1 MESRRTPGGIAA
13 VGVGLEAVMISSL
26 AGGDYATRRRHPPG
40 LVPATQDQRWSHSG
54 TRTARLTGRS
64 DGKAAGGAAREC
76 HLDIELMQNRHLP
89 GRGLVLHSSAWRR
102 RHFVSS
108 PEGALTGEPMNTL
121 GKTLLATACALSLSS
136 SVQAEPLG
144 SHDGVFLYYPD
155 TGRMVMGQLDKQ
167 AMETS
172 MKQTKPLNGPVVVIL
187 QGGKAY
193 LVEDPLQKMADGQRM
208 IDFLDRMTYGSR

>member
-1 MESRRTPGGIAA
+1 
-13 VGVGLEAVMISSL
+13 
-26 AGGDYATRRRHPPG
+26 
-40 LVPATQDQRWSHSG
+40 
-54 TRTARLTGRS
+54 
-64 DGKAAGGAAREC
+64 
-76 HLDIELMQNRHLP
+76 
-89 GRGLVLHSSAWRR
+89 
-102 RHFVSS
+102 
-108 PEGALTGEPMNTL
+108 MNTL

-144 SHDGVFLYYPD
+144 SHDGVFLYCPD